1 MPRRRG
7 LGLTRSLARTAAIAG
22 TATAVSGRVA
32 RGQQRKFASEA
43 AHLPAPAAHAGARPP
58 AGDLGHE
65 MVGDLRQL
73 AELKA
78 AGALSEKEFAAAK
91 AKLLSQ

>member
-1 MPRRRG
+1 MPRRR
-7 LGLTRSLARTAAIAG
+7 LGLTRTLARTAAISG

-32 RGQQRKFASEA
+32 RSQHRKFANEA
-43 AHLPAPAAHAGARPP
+43 AHSRTPAEAARVPAAEI
-58 AGDLGHE
+58 GHE
-65 MVGDLRQL
+65 MVADLQQL
-73 AELKA
+73 AELRS

>member
-7 LGLTRSLARTAAIAG
+7 LGLTRTIARTAAISG

-32 RGQQRKFASEA
+32 RSQQRKFASEGM
-43 AHLPAPAAHAGARPP
+43 HSRPP
-58 AGDLGHE
+58 AATGAAGITAAEAGHE
-65 MVGDLRQL
+65 MVADLQQL
-73 AELKA
+73 AELRS

-91 AKLLSQ
+91 AMLLSP

>member
-1 MPRRRG
+1 MPRRR

-32 RGQQRKFASEA
+32 RSQQRKFANEA
-43 AHLPAPAAHAGARPP
+43 THSRHPQAPEGSRLPAEE
-58 AGDLGHE
+58 LGHE

-73 AELKA
+73 AELRFS
-78 AGALSEKEFAAAK
+78 GALSEKEFAAAK
-91 AKLLSQ
+91 AKLLSP

>member
-1 MPRRRG
+1 
-7 LGLTRSLARTAAIAG
+7 
-22 TATAVSGRVA
+22 
-32 RGQQRKFASEA
+32 
-43 AHLPAPAAHAGARPP
+43 
-58 AGDLGHE
+58 

>member
-32 RGQQRKFASEA
+32 HSQQRKFASEA
-43 AHLPAPAAHAGARPP
+43 AHEGARPP
-58 AGDLGHE
+58 ASELGHE

>member
-7 LGLTRSLARTAAIAG
+7 LGLTRTLARTAAIAG

-32 RGQQRKFASEA
+32 RSQQRKFASEA
-43 AHLPAPAAHAGARPP
+43 PTPP
-58 AGDLGHE
+58 AQLGHE
-65 MVGDLRQL
+65 MVGDLKQL
-73 AELKA
+73 AELRT

-91 AKLLSQ
+91 ARLLSP

>member
-32 RGQQRKFASEA
+32 RSQQRKFANEA
-43 AHLPAPAAHAGARPP
+43 AHSRATLAHEGSPGAE
-58 AGDLGHE
+58 LGHE

-73 AELKA
+73 AELRFS
-78 AGALSEKEFAAAK
+78 GALSEKEFAAAK
-91 AKLLSQ
+91 AKLLSP